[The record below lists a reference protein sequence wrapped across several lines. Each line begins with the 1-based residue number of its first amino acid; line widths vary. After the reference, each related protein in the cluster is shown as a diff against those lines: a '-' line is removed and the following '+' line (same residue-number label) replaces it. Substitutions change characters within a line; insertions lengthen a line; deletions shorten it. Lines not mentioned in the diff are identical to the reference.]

1 MVNASYFLK
10 RSITMVLLAAIL
22 VCSFASTMVTPV
34 SAATCGNWATYSA
47 GESFC
52 SSDGC
57 GFLWLSETNYQ
68 YLYQKHTCLE
78 MNNNT
83 YNEYRSVLTKLGCC

>member
-1 MVNASYFLK
+1 MVNVSSYLK
-10 RSITMVLLAAIL
+10 RSLTMVLLAAIL

-34 SAATCGNWATYSA
+34 SAATCGNWTTYDA

-52 SSDGC
+52 NADGC

-68 YLYQKHTCLE
+68 YLYQTHTCLE
-78 MNNNT
+78 KNNHT
-83 YNEYRSVLTKLGCC
+83 YNEYRAVLTKLGCC